1 MKANKVSDLTID
13 QLKKII
19 DELVKQNLEDFIED
33 IEALS
38 SRKFIKSIEKSRKE
52 YKEGKFKSFE
62 EVFHV

>member
-1 MKANKVSDLTID
+1 MKAKKVSDLTID

-38 SRKFIKSIEKSRKE
+38 NRKFIKSIEKSRKE